1 MSVLISFRL
10 VPESEVDDP
19 KSPWYLFNDFLVRKI
34 RHEEVF
40 SFKGSW
46 KTPAVLQY
54 TRVDLDNLLD
64 LEALP
69 SEVDYSL
76 LFENL
81 SIATE
86 PNANPRHQILT
97 EDEMPKPGTL
107 VAIDAEFVALQ
118 QEETEIRSD
127 GTKSLIRP
135 STLTLARV
143 SVLRG
148 DTGEKEGVPFIDDYI
163 ATSEPV
169 VDYLTEFSGIVAGD
183 LDSTQSK
190 YTLVPLKVAYKK
202 LRLLVDLGCIFIGH
216 GLNKDFRIINILVP
230 PEQIIDTVDIY
241 HIRNRQR
248 KISLRFL
255 AWHLLQQDIQSET
268 HDSIEDARTV
278 SGKCDN

>member
-1 MSVLISFRL
+1 MNYL
-10 VPESEVDDP
+10 VPESELESDA
-19 KSPWYLFNDFLVRKI
+19 KTPWYLFNDFLVRKI
-34 RHEEVF
+34 RPEEVF

-54 TRVDLDNLLD
+54 TRVELDSLLD
-64 LEALP
+64 LDVLP

-76 LFENL
+76 LFEDS
-81 SIATE
+81 SIAQT
-86 PNANPRHQILT
+86 PNPNPRHEVLT

-148 DTGEKEGVPFIDDYI
+148 DDGPKEEVPFIDDYI
-163 ATSEPV
+163 ATSEPI

-183 LDSTQSK
+183 LDYNQSK
-190 YTLVPLKVAYKK
+190 HTLVPLKVAYKK

-216 GLNKDFRIINILVP
+216 GLNKDFRIISKFYFVP
-230 PEQIIDTVDIY
+230 NDPSTHLKLIY
-241 HIRNRQR
+241 FFYIRFDGASRANYRY
-248 KISLRFL
+248 S
-255 AWHLLQQDIQSET
+255 
-268 HDSIEDARTV
+268 
-278 SGKCDN
+278 

>member
-1 MSVLISFRL
+1 M
-10 VPESEVDDP
+10 
-19 KSPWYLFNDFLVRKI
+19 RKI

-54 TRVDLDNLLD
+54 TRVELDSLLD
-64 LEALP
+64 LDVLP
-69 SEVDYSL
+69 SKVDYSL
-76 LFENL
+76 LFEDF
-81 SIATE
+81 SIAET
-86 PNANPRHQILT
+86 PNADPQHEVLS
-97 EDEMPKPGTL
+97 EDEMPKAGTL

-148 DTGEKEGVPFIDDYI
+148 DSGEKEGVPFIDDYI
-163 ATSEPV
+163 ATSEPI

-183 LDSTQSK
+183 LDCMQSK
-190 YTLVPLKVAYKK
+190 HTLVPLKVAYKK

-216 GLNKDFRIINILVP
+216 GLNKDFRIISKLF
-230 PEQIIDTVDIY
+230 II
-241 HIRNRQR
+241 
-248 KISLRFL
+248 
-255 AWHLLQQDIQSET
+255 
-268 HDSIEDARTV
+268 
-278 SGKCDN
+278 

>member
-1 MSVLISFRL
+1 M
-10 VPESEVDDP
+10 ESSAD
-19 KSPWYLFNDFLVRKI
+19 SHWYLFNDFLVRKI
-34 RHEEVF
+34 RNEEVF

-54 TRVDLDNLLD
+54 TRVDLDSLLD
-64 LEALP
+64 LDVLP
-69 SEVDYSL
+69 SKVDYSL
-76 LFENL
+76 LFEDL
-81 SIATE
+81 TVAQE
-86 PNANPRHQILT
+86 PNAHPRHEVLS

-148 DTGEKEGVPFIDDYI
+148 NDGPKEEVPFIDDYI
-163 ATSEPV
+163 ATSEPI

-183 LDSTQSK
+183 LDRMQSK

-216 GLNKDFRIINILVP
+216 GLNKDFRIIS
-230 PEQIIDTVDIY
+230 
-241 HIRNRQR
+241 
-248 KISLRFL
+248 K
-255 AWHLLQQDIQSET
+255 
-268 HDSIEDARTV
+268 
-278 SGKCDN
+278 